1 MSGPGC
7 LAAPLVFRAPS
18 GPAAWPGCLVCP
30 PVTSI
35 PIASGVRCCW
45 WRRWCSGRRRARPPA
60 RSPHASLW
68 LGVVDLEARPGPPD
82 PPAPSAPAVLVSL
95 CVVELPLE
103 ARPGPAAAHGYRSLA
118 LRHPG
123 LAVLLLVAP
132 LVFWAPSGPAAWPGC
147 LVCPWAAARSRAVRA
162 ASFARRVVSKPGQ
175 APPPPTGSAAWPSG
189 AQALLFCC
197 LWHRWCSGAVGPGRP
212 RDRHTRA
219 SLGVVDLEARPGP
232 PDPSAPSTLASLVS
246 LCVVELPLEARS
258 CPAPREIA
266 THEPSARSGRS
277 RSPPVPSGPS
287 DALHTGGACVAVCGG
302 ASHRSPA
309 RPCRRPWVLQ
319 VGYPDPPALSMPAVL
334 PGFAIDRIARGY
346 CTG

>member
-18 GPAAWPGCLVCP
+18 GPAARVVCLARPGCLVCP
-30 PVTSI
+30 W
-35 PIASGVRCCW
+35 AA
-45 WRRWCSGRRRARPPA
+45 ARPRDRHTRAFGSEWSISKPA
-60 RSPHASLW
+60 LALLPSGALRTGGAC
-68 LGVVDLEARPGPPD
+68 GAVCRLEAQPGP
-82 PPAPSAPAVLVSL
+82 V
-95 CVVELPLE
+95 
-103 ARPGPAAAHGYRSLA
+103 AAHGYRSLA

-147 LVCPWAAARSRAVRA
+147 LVCPWAAARPRAVRA

-219 SLGVVDLEARPGP
+219 FGSEWSILKPALALRTLRRSPHWRRLCRCVWWSFPSKLGHAPPPARSPHTSLRLGVVDLEARP
-232 PDPSAPSTLASLVS
+232 
-246 LCVVELPLEARS
+246 
-258 CPAPREIA
+258 CP
-266 THEPSARSGRS
+266 
-277 RSPPVPSGPS
+277 
-287 DALHTGGACVAVCGG
+287 
-302 ASHRSPA
+302 
-309 RPCRRPWVLQ
+309 
-319 VGYPDPPALSMPAVL
+319 PDPPAPSTPAALARLCVASKPGQAPPSPMGTAARLSGPSGTLHA
-334 PGFAIDRIARGY
+334 GGAAGI
-346 CTG
+346 CN

>member
-147 LVCPWAAARSRAVRA
+147 LVCPWAAARPRAVRA

-219 SLGVVDLEARPGP
+219 FGSEWSISKPALALRTLRRPPHWRRLCRCVWWSFPSKLGHAPPPARSPHTSLRLGVVDLEARP
-232 PDPSAPSTLASLVS
+232 
-246 LCVVELPLEARS
+246 
-258 CPAPREIA
+258 CP
-266 THEPSARSGRS
+266 
-277 RSPPVPSGPS
+277 
-287 DALHTGGACVAVCGG
+287 
-302 ASHRSPA
+302 
-309 RPCRRPWVLQ
+309 
-319 VGYPDPPALSMPAVL
+319 PDPPAPSTPAALARLCVASKPGQAPPSPMGTAARLSGPSGTLHA
-334 PGFAIDRIARGY
+334 GGAAGI
-346 CTG
+346 CN